1 MKGEGKG
8 GANGMRWKSKEGEGI
23 LMIVEKKGGE
33 GGKERERVEGRLGN
47 TWGEDVRKRRNF
59 GRRQIVG
66 R

>member
-1 MKGEGKG
+1 
-8 GANGMRWKSKEGEGI
+8 MRWKSKEGEGI